1 MQRLSNCRNLSFLF
15 LIIFMLLS
23 IAACSYQGEP
33 RHAQSLRENGG
44 IAPAPGYPGNSP
56 PQDSTPA
63 DATGVLQVSFLDVG
77 QADSI
82 LIKLPG
88 GKTMLIDAGN
98 NDDGK
103 TVVNFLKSYGVKNLD
118 VLVGT
123 HPHEDHIGGMDDV
136 IEAFDIEKIYMPKVT
151 TTTRTFKD
159 VLRAAEKKNLKITAA
174 RGGMS
179 IPLEEGLKADILAPN
194 SSRYDEL
201 NNYSIVIKITYKDT
215 SFLFTGDAEKLS
227 EQEMLKKRYDLR
239 ADVLK
244 VAHHGS
250 SSGTSEEFLS
260 AVSPEYAV
268 ISVGRNN
275 DYGHPHRETM
285 RRLAAHGVK
294 VYTTADNGNLLFSS
308 DGQRIKISTIR

>member
-1 MQRLSNCRNLSFLF
+1 
-15 LIIFMLLS
+15 MLLS

-33 RHAQSLRENGG
+33 RHTQSLRENGG

-103 TVVNFLKSYGVKNLD
+103 TVVNFLKSHGVKNLD

-194 SSRYDEL
+194 SSRYEEL

-285 RRLAAHGVK
+285 RRLTAHGVK

>member
-1 MQRLSNCRNLSFLF
+1 
-15 LIIFMLLS
+15 MLLS

-33 RHAQSLRENGG
+33 RHTQSLRENGG

-103 TVVNFLKSYGVKNLD
+103 TVVNFLKSQGVKNLD

-179 IPLEEGLKADILAPN
+179 IPLEEGLQADILAPN
-194 SSRYDEL
+194 SSRYEEL
-201 NNYSIVIKITYKDT
+201 NNYSVVIKITYKDT

-227 EQEMLKKRYDLR
+227 EQEMLDKHYDLR

-268 ISVGRNN
+268 ISVGKNN

-294 VYTTADNGNLLFSS
+294 VYTTAENGNLLFSS
-308 DGQRIKISTIR
+308 DGKRIKISSIR